1 LNVKNLDINQEK
13 YSFDKLGFVDK
24 MMMIKL
30 LKFSSEITDTVNK
43 FDLREVYEKSMD
55 FLNEEVIDFYLEFSR
70 HKKYLE
76 LP

>member
-1 LNVKNLDINQEK
+1 MNVKNLDINQEK